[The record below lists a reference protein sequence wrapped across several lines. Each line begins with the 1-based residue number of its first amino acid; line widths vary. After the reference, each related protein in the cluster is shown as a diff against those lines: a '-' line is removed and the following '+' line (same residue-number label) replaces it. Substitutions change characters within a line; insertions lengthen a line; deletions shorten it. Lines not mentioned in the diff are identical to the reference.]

1 MLSFPPEHRL
11 QFYPHLESF
20 DNLYQLFG
28 YNQQFF
34 SYSCAFS
41 PNLCFVI
48 IAFDDK
54 ILKEKELQNTLYLVR
69 EALARKIV
77 FMPIDLYKSDARA
90 FTIEDGKIRLPFS
103 TLNGLGERAA
113 QSIVEARVNGEFS
126 SKEDL
131 KNRAQL
137 SKSVLDVFDKV
148 GVTSSMTETDQLTFF

>member
-1 MLSFPPEHRL
+1 MFL
-11 QFYPHLESF
+11 
-20 DNLYQLFG
+20 
-28 YNQQFF
+28 
-34 SYSCAFS
+34 
-41 PNLCFVI
+41 
-48 IAFDDK
+48 
-54 ILKEKELQNTLYLVR
+54 
-69 EALARKIV
+69 
-77 FMPIDLYKSDARA
+77 PIDLYKSDAKA

-137 SKSVLDVFDKV
+137 SKSVLMVFDKV

>member
-1 MLSFPPEHRL
+1 MFTVAPGG
-11 QFYPHLESF
+11 F
-20 DNLYQLFG
+20 DAEIVLGGMSSVNKFINEVDAKG
-28 YNQQFF
+28 
-34 SYSCAFS
+34 
-41 PNLCFVI
+41 
-48 IAFDDK
+48 
-54 ILKEKELQNTLYLVR
+54 KEASQKDKELQNTLYLVR

-77 FMPIDLYKSDARA
+77 FLPIDLYKSDSRA
-90 FTIEDGKIRLPFS
+90 FTIEDGRIRLPFS